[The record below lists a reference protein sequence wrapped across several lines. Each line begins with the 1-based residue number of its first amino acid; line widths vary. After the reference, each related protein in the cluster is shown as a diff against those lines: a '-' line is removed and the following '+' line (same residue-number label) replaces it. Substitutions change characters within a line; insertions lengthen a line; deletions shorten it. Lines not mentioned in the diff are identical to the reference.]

1 MSLGVSNN
9 NNIMQELKMDN
20 GSDVDYITMIM
31 RVWYY
36 SDKSTTASL
45 YKNRVWY
52 DSDKSTT
59 VELYKNKL

>member
-1 MSLGVSNN
+1 
-9 NNIMQELKMDN
+9 MQELKMDN